1 MCVATIY
8 KPADGIHAPYRRIW
22 FSN

>member
-8 KPADGIHAPYRRIW
+8 KPADGIHAPHRRI
-22 FSN
+22 